1 MIRPTQPAQQYD
13 YNNESQFRTQ
23 VQQADGLN
31 VKKNEAVDSLLM
43 IDQTDGAP
51 YRVTLVSGVLTVTAV
66 PL

>member
-1 MIRPTQPAQQYD
+1 MIRPTQPGQAYD
-13 YNNESQFRTQ
+13 YNNEAQFRTQ

-43 IDQTDGAP
+43 IDQANGAP
-51 YRVTLVSGVLTVTAV
+51 YRITLVAGVITITAV

>member
-1 MIRPTQPAQQYD
+1 MIRPTQPGQSYD
-13 YNNESQFRTQ
+13 YNNEAQFRTQ

>member
-1 MIRPTQPAQQYD
+1 MIRPTQPGLQYD

-31 VKKNEAVDSLLM
+31 VKKNEAVDSLIM

>member
-1 MIRPTQPAQQYD
+1 MIRPTQPGSQYD
-13 YNNESQFRTQ
+13 YNNEAQFRTQ

>member
-1 MIRPTQPAQQYD
+1 MIRPTQPSQQYD

-23 VQQADGLN
+23 VQQADGLS

>member
-1 MIRPTQPAQQYD
+1 MIRPTQPGPQYD
-13 YNNESQFRTQ
+13 YNNEAQFRTQ

>member
-31 VKKNEAVDSLLM
+31 VKKNEAVASLIML
-43 IDQTDGAP
+43 DDDGTP
-51 YRVTLVSGVLTVTAV
+51 GYLTIIGGVPTWTAIV
-66 PL
+66 V